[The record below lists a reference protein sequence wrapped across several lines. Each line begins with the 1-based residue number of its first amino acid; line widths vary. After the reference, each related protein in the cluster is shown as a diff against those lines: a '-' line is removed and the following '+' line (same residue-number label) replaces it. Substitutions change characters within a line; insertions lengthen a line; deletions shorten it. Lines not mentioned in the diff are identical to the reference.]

1 MEEITVKHRLRYLID
16 SQGLLRILLLGTVL
30 LAVLLG
36 LFIFVQFGTRVEPL
50 YFQLNDNQQIIVPVP
65 LDKENITKPALL
77 NWINE
82 VLVTSFSFNYS
93 NQDQQFTKMSSY
105 LSEQAMKA
113 YEDLLNNDEDF
124 KIIKEKQY
132 VVSVNATAAPE
143 ILTSKPYR
151 DRYVWQIRVPA
162 VVRFS
167 NALSSGEQ
175 EIVMEYLVWRVPETE
190 FSLGITVANF
200 SRKITA
206 RQEQRGVVQG
216 F

>member
-1 MEEITVKHRLRYLID
+1 MEEITVKHRLKYLLD
-16 SQGLLRILLLGTVL
+16 SQGLLSILLLGTVL
-30 LAVLLG
+30 LVALLG
-36 LFIFVQFGTRVEPL
+36 VFIFVQFGTRVEPL
-50 YFQLNDNQQIIVPVP
+50 YFRLNSNQQIIEPVP
-65 LDKENITKPALL
+65 LDKENISKPALL

-82 VLVTSFSFNYS
+82 VLVTSFSFNYT
-93 NQDQQFTKMSSY
+93 NQDQQFSKMSGY

-113 YEDLLNNDEDF
+113 YENLLTNDEDF

-143 ILTSKPYR
+143 ILTSKTYR

-190 FSLGITVANF
+190 FPLGITVANF